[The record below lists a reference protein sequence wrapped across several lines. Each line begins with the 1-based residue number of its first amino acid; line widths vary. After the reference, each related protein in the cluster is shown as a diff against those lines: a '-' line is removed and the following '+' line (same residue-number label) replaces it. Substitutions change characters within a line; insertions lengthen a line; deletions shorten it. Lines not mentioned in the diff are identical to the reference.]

1 MKWTK
6 SPVDTERVKS
16 IARRYDLD
24 LLAAAILVRRS
35 ATEPATLPYWL
46 ESDLR
51 YLHDPFLFED
61 MPELVDRVM
70 LARDEEER
78 VLVFGDRDVDGITS
92 TAVMVDTL
100 QSFGINVQWQVP
112 EGDDSYGL
120 TLEAVEEFARND
132 GSLIIT
138 VDCGVTSIAE
148 IERAL
153 ELGIDT
159 IVVDH
164 HNPPGELPP
173 AVAIIDPKVGDTY
186 PFDGLCACAVVA
198 KVRQALAL
206 AQTEVYGQSATLLN
220 ARPLNDAI
228 MVDVIALENG
238 LEVDRLSEA
247 LVPGVARLSTS
258 RLEPFLLGRTLACYD
273 EPLQR
278 RLLQQALGPGVDIY
292 MVDLADSVRELFPAL
307 GEKSLLEMREGSR
320 LARYTTQPAEE
331 IDVLLALYQAI
342 LHGRFPAIR
351 GALDSVL
358 DLVALATLADMMPI
372 VNENRTLVKLG
383 LERLNVEPQPGLAML
398 LRVLKL
404 NGRKITSR
412 DVSWLISPVINA
424 SGRMGTPS
432 QAVKLLLSRE
442 KEEQERL
449 AQGIE
454 KQNRERRRVG
464 EEGWRSILPRVE
476 ESLQRGDGKIIVLHE
491 PEIHRGVTGIL
502 AGRLSR
508 RYNVPATVL
517 TSVGEH
523 AVGSIRSA
531 RGFVATEF
539 LQKFS
544 DILDKWGGHDEAAGF
559 NLLSLR
565 LEDFWERMKA
575 VLPDLVL
582 EEEQEAEILV
592 DAELPA
598 RYLNPRLEELVARF
612 EPYGQ
617 ANPELRF
624 LARKMVLE
632 ELQIIGKEQ
641 NHLKM
646 LLAGGGYK
654 WPALYWGAA
663 ERVARDF
670 QRTDRVDVV
679 FEVTWNH
686 YNGNAT
692 LQLLVVDMARSPEQ
706 LSMGGPEPS

>member
-1 MKWTK
+1 MKWNK
-6 SPVDTERVKS
+6 APVDEDLVKS

-24 LLAAAILVRRS
+24 LLTAAILVRRS
-35 ATEPATLPYWL
+35 ITDPAALPYWL

-61 MPELVDRVM
+61 MTDLVDRI
-70 LARDEEER
+70 LQAREEGER
-78 VLVFGDRDVDGITS
+78 VLVFGDRDADGITS

-100 QSFGINVQWQVP
+100 RTIGLEVQWQVP

-120 TLEAVEEFARND
+120 TLEVVEEFARTD
-132 GSLIIT
+132 GSLIVT
-138 VDCGVTSIAE
+138 VDCGVTNIAE

-153 ELGIDT
+153 DLGIDT

-164 HNPPGELPP
+164 HNPTGELPP
-173 AVAIIDPKVGDTY
+173 AVAIIDPKVGDSY
-186 PFDGLCACAVVA
+186 PFEGLCACALVA

-206 AQTEVYGQSATLLN
+206 ARTEVYGQSVTLLN

-247 LVPGVARLSTS
+247 LVPGVARLASS
-258 RLEPFLLGRTLACYD
+258 RLEPFLLGRTLICYD

-278 RLLQQALGPGVDIY
+278 RLLQQAFGPGVDIY
-292 MVDLADSVRELFPAL
+292 MVDLAGLVKEIFPPL
-307 GEKSLLEMREGSR
+307 SEKSLLEMREGSR
-320 LARYTTQPAEE
+320 LARYNAHAAEE
-331 IDVLLALYQAI
+331 VDILLALYQAI
-342 LHGRFPAIR
+342 LNTKFPEIR
-351 GALDSVL
+351 EGLDTVL
-358 DLVALATLADMMPI
+358 DMVALATLADMMPI
-372 VNENRTLVKLG
+372 LDENRTLVRLG
-383 LERLNVEPQPGLAML
+383 LERLNANPQPGLATL

-404 NGRKITSR
+404 QGRRITSR
-412 DVSWLISPVINA
+412 DVSWLIAPVINA

-442 KEEQERL
+442 REEQEEL

-464 EEGWRSILPRVE
+464 EEGWRSILPRAE
-476 ESLQRGDGKIIVLHE
+476 EALEAGEGKLIILHE

-502 AGRLSR
+502 AGKLSR

-517 TSVGEH
+517 TSVGES
-523 AVGSIRSA
+523 AVGSVRSA
-531 RGFVATEF
+531 RGFVATDF
-539 LQKFS
+539 LRRFS

-559 NLLSLR
+559 NLPALR
-565 LEDFWERMKA
+565 LDEFWERFRS
-575 VLPDLVL
+575 VLPDLAI
-582 EEEQEAEILV
+582 EEEQEEEISV

-598 RYLNPRLEELVARF
+598 RYLNPNLEALVARF

-624 LARKMVLE
+624 LARKLVLE
-632 ELQIIGKEQ
+632 EVQIIGKDQ
-641 NHLKM
+641 THLKL

-654 WPALYWGAA
+654 WPAVYWGAA
-663 ERVARDF
+663 ERAARDF
-670 QRTDRVDVV
+670 HRSDRVDVV
-679 FEVTWNH
+679 FEVAWNH

-692 LQLLVVDMARSPEQ
+692 LQLQVIDMERSQEQ
-706 LSMGGPEPS
+706 LLQEETAPS